1 MGGAAPLGELVQ
13 HAAVSVVALGA
24 LAVVLRRVLGVFE
37 SRPAAAPGSAGTPH
51 ASGPSCSHGRTGRPN
66 PALSPCPLRVTS

>member
-51 ASGPSCSHGRTGRPN
+51 AGGPSCSHCAANTTPQHS
-66 PALSPCPLRVTS
+66 SPTRR